1 MSTKELPDNIKTLA
15 QELEAITV
23 IDAATKTGDMPGFED
38 IVLKFLPPSLSV
50 DGLKDAQGFMIDV
63 AAAQSLAFGNKS
75 QAAMVADKDL
85 DRTTLR
91 TKLGHGAIDTSY
103 SRHKSGTA
111 AGAEWN
117 KYGVV
122 KSDVI
127 VGVGRRTSHYKSVV
141 SYLGEEAE
149 KVFAS

>member
-1 MSTKELPDNIKTLA
+1 MSKELPDNIKTLA
-15 QELEAITV
+15 QELEAITT
-23 IDAATKTGDMPGFED
+23 IDSATKTGDMPGFED
-38 IVLKFLPPSLSV
+38 IVAKYLPPSLSL
-50 DGLKDAQGFMIDV
+50 DQLKDSQGFLIDV
-63 AAAQSLAFGNKS
+63 ASAQTLAFGNKS
-75 QAAMVADKDL
+75 QAAMAADKDL

-91 TKLGHGAIDTSY
+91 TKIGHSAIDTSY

-117 KYGVV
+117 KFGVA

-127 VGVGRRTSHYKSVV
+127 IGVGRRTSNYKSVV

-149 KVFAS
+149 KVFGGK

>member
-1 MSTKELPDNIKTLA
+1 MSKELPDNIKTLA
-15 QELEAITV
+15 QELQAAVTLDV
-23 IDAATKTGDMPGFED
+23 ATKTGDIPGFED
-38 IVLKFLPPSLSV
+38 IVAKYLPPSLTI
-50 DGLKDAQGFMIDV
+50 DTLKDSQGFLIDV
-63 AAAQSLAFGNKS
+63 ASAQTLAFGNRS
-75 QAAMVADKDL
+75 QEAMVADKDL

-91 TKLGHGAIDTSY
+91 TKLGHSAIDTSY

-117 KYGVV
+117 KYGVA

-127 VGVGRRTSHYKSVV
+127 IGVGRRTSNYKSVV